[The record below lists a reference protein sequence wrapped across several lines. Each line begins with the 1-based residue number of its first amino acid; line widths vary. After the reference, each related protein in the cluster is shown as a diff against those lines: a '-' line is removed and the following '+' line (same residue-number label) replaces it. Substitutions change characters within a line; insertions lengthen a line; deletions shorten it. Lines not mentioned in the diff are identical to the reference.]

1 MTDHELPSRAR
12 VFLKRFLLLF
22 YGPIA
27 FLFVALAPVFC
38 ARRKGFRGWYWRVA
52 RRLIKVLLSAL
63 SIRVEI
69 DEESRARLANASG
82 SIIVANHKSHLD
94 GLALISVTPDSRH
107 LTFGAK
113 VELMKVPFFRRGFS
127 AAGILTVDRSAGKSA
142 LQSLI
147 GEYRK
152 TDSGVSLVLFPE
164 GTRVNEKVLG
174 KFKAGAVVI
183 AQTLGKKIQPVC
195 ILGTM
200 HLMPRYKMI
209 PRAGTIQVRVLDDV
223 TIPQE
228 IPVGDQLVK
237 LQAYMSDRYSEF
249 EENLCA
255 TT

>member
-1 MTDHELPSRAR
+1 M
-12 VFLKRFLLLF
+12 
-22 YGPIA
+22 
-27 FLFVALAPVFC
+27 
-38 ARRKGFRGWYWRVA
+38 
-52 RRLIKVLLSAL
+52 
-63 SIRVEI
+63 
-69 DEESRARLANASG
+69 
-82 SIIVANHKSHLD
+82 
-94 GLALISVTPDSRH
+94 
-107 LTFGAK
+107 
-113 VELMKVPFFRRGFS
+113 
-127 AAGILTVDRSAGKSA
+127 
-142 LQSLI
+142 QSLI

-249 EENLCA
+249 EEHLCA

>member
-113 VELMKVPFFRRGFS
+113 VELMKVPFFRRGFFCC
-127 AAGILTVDRSAGKSA
+127 GHLDR
-142 LQSLI
+142 
-147 GEYRK
+147 
-152 TDSGVSLVLFPE
+152 
-164 GTRVNEKVLG
+164 
-174 KFKAGAVVI
+174 
-183 AQTLGKKIQPVC
+183 
-195 ILGTM
+195 
-200 HLMPRYKMI
+200 
-209 PRAGTIQVRVLDDV
+209 
-223 TIPQE
+223 
-228 IPVGDQLVK
+228 
-237 LQAYMSDRYSEF
+237 
-249 EENLCA
+249 
-255 TT
+255 